1 MKSFRPPFWQPGR
14 HWQTI
19 LPALLV
25 SKKRVSFKRE
35 IWQTPDGDHI
45 AVDLLPE
52 QSNCPMTVLFHGL
65 EGSSAS
71 HYAQR
76 VMSHLAKRQA
86 NGCVVHFRSCGGLKN
101 RLPRSYHSGDS
112 AEIDWILKRLL
123 AKYKRLRVI
132 GVSLGGNAILKWLG
146 EQGSKALAITE
157 RCVTV
162 SAPLDLPKS
171 GHVLSQGFNR
181 VYTRLF
187 MHTLKPKALGLV
199 NRHSIRLNTHK
210 IRQSRTLWEFDNHF
224 TAPLHGFRDA
234 DDYWERCN
242 CRPLLP
248 LIQVP
253 TLLINARN
261 DPFLPET
268 ALPSSHEL
276 SPNITCNFPAQGGHV
291 GFWNSASSE
300 NDWLINTIFEFFETA
315 HHASSSSFQ
324 GL

>member
-1 MKSFRPPFWQPGR
+1 MNSFRPPFWQPGR

-25 SKKRVSFKRE
+25 SSKRVSFKRE
-35 IWQTPDGDHI
+35 IWQTPEGDRI
-45 AVDLLPE
+45 AVDFLPE
-52 QSNCPMTVLFHGL
+52 QSQGPMTVLFHGL
-65 EGSSAS
+65 EGSSKS

-76 VMSHLAKRQA
+76 IMAYLSKHQA
-86 NGCVVHFRSCGGLKN
+86 NGCVIHFRGCGGLTN

-112 AEIDWILKRLL
+112 TEIDWILRRLL

-132 GVSLGGNAILKWLG
+132 GVSLGGNALLKWLG
-146 EQGSKALAITE
+146 EQGSKAIAITE
-157 RCVTV
+157 CCVAI
-162 SAPLDLPKS
+162 SAPLDLPKT
-171 GHVLSQGFNR
+171 GHILNHGFNR

-187 MHTLKPKALGLV
+187 LNTLKPKALTLV
-199 NRHSIRLNTHK
+199 AKHHLKLHAKK
-210 IRQSRTLWEFDNHF
+210 IALSKSLWDFDNQF

-261 DPFLPET
+261 DPFLPES
-268 ALPSSHEL
+268 ALPQAHEI
-276 SPNITCNFPAQGGHV
+276 SPKVICHFPKHGGHV
-291 GFWNSASSE
+291 GFWNGSSSPDK
-300 NDWLINTIFEFFETA
+300 DWLISNIFQFLETQA
-315 HHASSSSFQ
+315 HGSAAS
-324 GL
+324 L